1 MDEDDLNLT
10 ASDWN
15 DVAVSSTEPNIES
28 PKTLLMI
35 VSLTAVTIFTIVGNT
50 MVIISIFSYRPL
62 KNVQNMF
69 LVSLASADIAVAVI
83 VMPFSIV
90 DMLLDRWIFG
100 TFLCEMWLT
109 SDVLLCTASILN
121 LCAIA
126 LDRYWA
132 IYDPINYAQR
142 RTVRAVLCKI
152 AAIWI
157 ISGVISIPP
166 IFGWNDWPDSF
177 DGDTPCKYSEHIGYV
192 IYSAS
197 GSFYVPLVIMS
208 VVYYK
213 IYKATRKRLRER
225 ANVPNQSIG
234 LHSTTTGTTSLS
246 MSGAVSASVV
256 NSTNITLN
264 DSTNNRINNIV
275 SNNNRTNRCDNT
287 VGCGTNESSSQS
299 SSPILQGSRHD
310 HNLPSITDKYIVMD
324 DSSRT
329 ESATGDTINES
340 IKSSKSTSRS
350 ASKKHGTSKSGGQ
363 PNTVAK
369 FWEEKQR
376 ISLSKE
382 RRAARILGV
391 VMGVFTIC
399 WLPFFIMYLVIPFYP
414 YVSFEVRAFITWLG
428 YFNSA
433 LNPVIY
439 TIFNVDFRRAF
450 ARQLRC
456 STRSD

>member
-1 MDEDDLNLT
+1 MDNDELILNGSIEW
-10 ASDWN
+10 SDI
-15 DVAVSSTEPNIES
+15 DVTSFEQVVST
-28 PKTLLMI
+28 PKALLMI
-35 VSLTAVTIFTIVGNT
+35 VSLTTVTILTIVGNV

-157 ISGVISIPP
+157 ISGIISIPP

-234 LHSTTTGTTSLS
+234 LHSTTTGTTSVGTTITGGLGGGGIVTVGTS
-246 MSGAVSASVV
+246 PGTMVAS
-256 NSTNITLN
+256 SDTLN
-264 DSTNNRINNIV
+264 KNSRTINN
-275 SNNNRTNRCDNT
+275 NNNNNIRYEGGND
-287 VGCGTNESSSQS
+287 SSSQS
-299 SSPILQGSRHD
+299 SSPILHQDNQH
-310 HNLPSITDKYIVMD
+310 HQNADKYITMD

-329 ESATGDTINES
+329 ESGTGDPGGGGGGGNGSIAVGGGGGGNNLPPKIS
-340 IKSSKSTSRS
+340 IKSKKGSTGGGKKS
-350 ASKKHGTSKSGGQ
+350 GSKSGGSMT
-363 PNTVAK
+363 NTVAK

-391 VMGVFTIC
+391 VMGVFTFC

-414 YVSFEVRAFITWLG
+414 DVSFEKSLC
-428 YFNSA
+428 
-433 LNPVIY
+433 P
-439 TIFNVDFRRAF
+439 TIKMLHSR
-450 ARQLRC
+450 
-456 STRSD
+456 